1 MGRQLVYKALTWL
14 EKRFIKGFQ
23 CFHNRRH
30 FEAIYQW
37 NSLRFDWCKNAE
49 EKGNGSH
56 FTTMYEPTST
66 ETDCEGHPSAG
77 YSKRTPFLCKLLS
90 VLVHFNNYG
99 IWFAVCRQSMIVKAF
114 STKTFIF
121 HKNFSRDETA
131 RTSLWKEH
139 CPLRSKSIVFLYS
152 AVTSNFQSR

>member
-1 MGRQLVYKALTWL
+1 
-14 EKRFIKGFQ
+14 
-23 CFHNRRH
+23 
-30 FEAIYQW
+30 
-37 NSLRFDWCKNAE
+37 
-49 EKGNGSH
+49 
-56 FTTMYEPTST
+56 MYEPTST

-121 HKNFSRDETA
+121 QKNFSRDETA
-131 RTSLWKEH
+131 RTSFVRCEVKALHFFTRQLQVIFSLDK
-139 CPLRSKSIVFLYS
+139 
-152 AVTSNFQSR
+152 NFHHY